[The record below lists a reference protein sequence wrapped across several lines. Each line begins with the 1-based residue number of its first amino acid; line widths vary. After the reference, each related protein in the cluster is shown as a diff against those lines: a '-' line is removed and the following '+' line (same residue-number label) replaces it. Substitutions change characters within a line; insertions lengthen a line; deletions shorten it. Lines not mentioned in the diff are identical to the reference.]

1 MAKVS
6 RRRPFVVAKTAQT
19 LDGKVAAANGRSQW
33 ITSSQTRIF
42 ARQRRDRFKAIMT
55 GAETVIKDNPRLTG
69 VRRGNL
75 IKVVVDSTLR
85 VSPRA
90 KVFQLPELCWLATT
104 RRADSKRI
112 RRFEAMG
119 VKVLL
124 CPRQRGRVSLPFL
137 FDQLARAGLDKVL
150 IEGGPTL
157 IGQALRDGLV
167 DSMDIYI
174 APKIMG
180 DNEALDAVV
189 GLPVLAVNRL
199 YRLTNLKIKRIKPDI
214 LVQGDVHRN
223 R

>member
-6 RRRPFVVAKTAQT
+6 RRRPYVVAKSAQT

-33 ITSSQTRIF
+33 ITSSQTRLF

-119 VKVLL
+119 VRVVL
-124 CPRQRGRVSLPFL
+124 CPRRRDRVSLPFL
-137 FDQLARAGLDKVL
+137 LDQLARAGLEKVL

-180 DNEALDAVV
+180 DNAALDSVV
-189 GLPVLAVNRL
+189 GLPALAVTRL
-199 YRLTNLKIKRIKPDI
+199 YRLTNLKIKRIYPDVS
-214 LVQGDVHRN
+214 VQGDVYRN